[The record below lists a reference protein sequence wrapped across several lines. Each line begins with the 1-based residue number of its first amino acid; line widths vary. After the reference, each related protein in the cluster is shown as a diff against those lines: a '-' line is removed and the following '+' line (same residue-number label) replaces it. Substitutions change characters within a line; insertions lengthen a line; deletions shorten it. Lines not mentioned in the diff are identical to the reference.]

1 MDHLQAQPI
10 TMTVGGAVEQYVN
23 ELVSAAR
30 NDEQVSSTVSDIR
43 YTERELRETQRRL
56 KDVKE
61 DISTWDRVNIL
72 TKTPAETE
80 EERLS
85 EETKAMRTKL
95 RELKH
100 QFHFSLLRVID
111 TLAAEDSG
119 WLALRVELFASKLV
133 REISNLT
140 IDYGVL
146 GMMNYMDH
154 SDDTIQGQERCL
166 NIASRLDEF
175 VTNQLGGDINLR
187 DVLEKTKRRLVNDI
201 W

>member
-1 MDHLQAQPI
+1 M
-10 TMTVGGAVEQYVN
+10 TMGGAAEQYLN

-30 NDEQVSSTVSDIR
+30 KNEKTSSLIDDIR
-43 YTERELRETQRRL
+43 YMEGKLQDTKRQLR
-56 KDVKE
+56 DVKE

-72 TKTPAETE
+72 TKTPTETQ

-146 GMMNYMDH
+146 GMMDYMDH
-154 SDDTIQGQERCL
+154 SDDTIRGQERCL
-166 NIASRLDEF
+166 QIASQLDEF
-175 VTNQLGGDINLR
+175 VTNQLGGDINLSE
-187 DVLEKTKRRLVNDI
+187 VLEKTKRRLVDDV

>member
-1 MDHLQAQPI
+1 M
-10 TMTVGGAVEQYVN
+10 TMGGAAEQYLN

-30 NDEQVSSTVSDIR
+30 KNEKTSSLIDDIR
-43 YTERELRETQRRL
+43 YMEGKLQDTKRQLR
-56 KDVKE
+56 DVKE

-72 TKTPAETE
+72 TKTPTETQ

-140 IDYGVL
+140 IDYEVL
-146 GMMNYMDH
+146 GMMDYMDH
-154 SDDTIQGQERCL
+154 SDDTILGQERCL
-166 NIASRLDEF
+166 QIASQLDEF
-175 VTNQLGGDINLR
+175 VTNQLGGDINLSE
-187 DVLEKTKRRLVNDI
+187 VLEKTKRRLVDDV
-201 W
+201 

>member
-1 MDHLQAQPI
+1 
-10 TMTVGGAVEQYVN
+10 MTVGGAVEQYVN

-56 KDVKE
+56 EDVKE

-95 RELKH
+95 RELKR

-146 GMMNYMDH
+146 GMMDYMDH
-154 SDDTIQGQERCL
+154 SDDTIRGQERCL

>member
-1 MDHLQAQPI
+1 
-10 TMTVGGAVEQYVN
+10 MTVGGAIEQYAN

-30 NDEQVSSTVSDIR
+30 NDEQISSTVSDIR
-43 YTERELRETQRRL
+43 YTECELRETQRRL

-72 TKTPAETE
+72 TNTPAETE

-95 RELKH
+95 RELKY

-111 TLAAEDSG
+111 TLAAEDSD

-146 GMMNYMDH
+146 GMMDYMDH
-154 SDDTIQGQERCL
+154 SDDTIRGQERCL
-166 NIASRLDEF
+166 QIASQLDEF
-175 VTNQLGGDINLR
+175 VTNQLGGDVNLSE
-187 DVLEKTKRRLVNDI
+187 VLEKTKRRLVNDV

>member
-1 MDHLQAQPI
+1 MHYLQAQPI
-10 TMTVGGAVEQYVN
+10 AMTVGGAIEQYAN

-30 NDEQVSSTVSDIR
+30 NDEQISSTVSDIR
-43 YTERELRETQRRL
+43 YTECELRETQRRL

-72 TKTPAETE
+72 TNTPAETE

-95 RELKH
+95 RELKY

-111 TLAAEDSG
+111 TLAAEDSD

-146 GMMNYMDH
+146 GMMDYMDH
-154 SDDTIQGQERCL
+154 SDDTIRGQERCL
-166 NIASRLDEF
+166 QIASQLDEF
-175 VTNQLGGDINLR
+175 VTNQLGGDVNLSE
-187 DVLEKTKRRLVNDI
+187 VLEKTKRRLVNDV

>member
-1 MDHLQAQPI
+1 
-10 TMTVGGAVEQYVN
+10 MTVGGAIEQYVN

-30 NDEQVSSTVSDIR
+30 NDEQISRTVSDIQ

-72 TKTPAETE
+72 TNTPAETE

-85 EETKAMRTKL
+85 EETKDMRTTL

-146 GMMNYMDH
+146 GMMDYMDH
-154 SDDTIQGQERCL
+154 SDDSIRGQERCL
-166 NIASRLDEF
+166 QIASQLDEF
-175 VTNQLGGDINLR
+175 VTNKLGGDINLSE
-187 DVLEKTKRRLVNDI
+187 VLEKTKRRLVNDV

>member
-1 MDHLQAQPI
+1 M
-10 TMTVGGAVEQYVN
+10 TMGGAAEQYLN

-30 NDEQVSSTVSDIR
+30 KNEKTSSLIDDIR
-43 YTERELRETQRRL
+43 YMEGKLQDTKRQLR
-56 KDVKE
+56 DVKE

-72 TKTPAETE
+72 TKTPTETQ

-140 IDYGVL
+140 IDYEVL
-146 GMMNYMDH
+146 GMMDYMDH
-154 SDDTIQGQERCL
+154 SDDTILGQERCL
-166 NIASRLDEF
+166 QIASQLDEF
-175 VTNQLGGDINLR
+175 VTNQLGEDINLSE
-187 DVLEKTKRRLVNDI
+187 VLEKTKRRLVDDV